1 MKIDFEGNKLYS
13 VSEDQTIIVWDVSSG
28 LVIKKI
34 DYFTDQLITGFCLN
48 EDKKVFYTRQQNDKI
63 IRTWDMTN
71 VD

>member
-48 EDKKVFYTRQQNDKI
+48 EDKKVFYTR
-63 IRTWDMTN
+63 
-71 VD
+71 